1 MSWFTLCCL
10 LSGWAAPNVVSNSIE
25 ATSVE
30 ATSVEADTLYG
41 TYILSKEK
49 LSLNLS
55 PPNNYTLFVMQYN
68 DQSEAV
74 TSQEL
79 SRGVFEMKADTLVL
93 EDMASG
99 KAMKLEVASEEKLH
113 PMNVPNL
120 DDDLLF
126 LGHNQYYPNGE
137 LKWEGEWRK
146 GKKHGNWIYY
156 DEDGNIVETMHY
168 KRGKKQD

>member
-1 MSWFTLCCL
+1 MNWLVFCCF
-10 LSGWAAPNVVSNSIE
+10 LSGWGPPTV
-25 ATSVE
+25 AT
-30 ATSVEADTLYG
+30 DTLYG
-41 TYILSKEK
+41 TYVLAEAQ
-49 LSLNLS
+49 LNLKLS

-79 SRGVFEMKADTLVL
+79 SRGSFEMQQDVLVL
-93 EDMASG
+93 EDITNG
-99 KAMKLEVASEEKLH
+99 KAMKLEVTSEEKLQ
-113 PMNVPNL
+113 PLNVPGL

-146 GKKHGNWIYY
+146 GKKHGRWVYY
-156 DEDGNIVETMHY
+156 DEEGNLIKAIRY
-168 KRGKKQD
+168 KRGKKQE